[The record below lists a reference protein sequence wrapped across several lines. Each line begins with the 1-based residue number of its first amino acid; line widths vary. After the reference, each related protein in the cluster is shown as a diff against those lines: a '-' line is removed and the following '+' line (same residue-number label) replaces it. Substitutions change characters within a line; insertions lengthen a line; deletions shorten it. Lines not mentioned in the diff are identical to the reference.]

1 MRFETDRPLK
11 QDVELLAEKGI
22 QSNHSS
28 QSFTAIKSKSDMFNL
43 MIEKYEEPVP
53 DNITPTDHSESEIVQ
68 TTKQRLPKRYEL
80 WEGQT

>member
-43 MIEKYEEPVP
+43 MIEK
-53 DNITPTDHSESEIVQ
+53 
-68 TTKQRLPKRYEL
+68 
-80 WEGQT
+80 